1 MAGPWSRKALCGPTN
16 RSPAER
22 SAAVACGVKVEM
34 VPVEAVRLRA
44 EDRAKNPAGVVVH
57 LAQDRAG
64 SAPVPI
70 TQQGKSGPI
79 PQLKARDVGRAALAV
94 FTELRAR
101 LVVSR
106 ACGLNEVSGPARHAW
121 DTVTSPQTKPL
132 INRMPFLYLE
142 RPKSGAAVSCP
153 ASMIP
158 RRMARVRVKYS
169 CRNAPSP
176 CRIAR

>member
-44 EDRAKNPAGVVVH
+44 EDRAKNPAGAVVH

-94 FTELRAR
+94 FTDLRAR
-101 LVVSR
+101 RVPVVSMR
-106 ACGLNEVSGPARHAW
+106 FQDPP
-121 DTVTSPQTKPL
+121 DTRGIRSPVQTKAL

-158 RRMARVRVKYS
+158 RRIARVRVKYS